1 MFGIRDMNYNYRHL
15 YYFWVVAKEGSMSKA
30 AERLDMAIQT
40 ISAQVHE
47 LEKSL
52 GYLLFKPAGRGIALT
67 ESGYAALKVADEIFS
82 LGEKLPEL
90 VRDAAKA
97 PKSKITVGVSDG
109 LPKLVTKQL
118 LEPILKHKDVQLIA
132 HEGEFDDLLAQLA
145 LHKLDIVLAD
155 RPAPIN
161 KNLSVYSEEL
171 TKSPMAWY
179 SPKKLIKD
187 NKQGFPECL
196 NHLPILLPTTHSTV
210 RALIDQWFNKNHVI
224 PNIVGEFEDS
234 ALLKTFA
241 ASGLGVFPAG
251 KLIQKDLK
259 ETYQIE
265 LLGSC
270 DDIYEYFYA
279 IRSEKKIHHPL
290 VEAIIRR

>member
-1 MFGIRDMNYNYRHL
+1 MHYNYRHL
-15 YYFWVVAKEGSMSKA
+15 YYFWVVAKEGSMSRA

-67 ESGYAALKVADEIFS
+67 ESGFAALQVADQIFS

-90 VRDAAKA
+90 VRDAAKS

-118 LEPILKHKDVQLIA
+118 LEPILKHKEVQLIA
-132 HEGEFDDLLAQLA
+132 HEGEFDELLAQLA

-155 RPAPIN
+155 RPAPNN
-161 KNLSVYSEEL
+161 KNLNVYSEEL

-187 NKQGFPECL
+187 HKKSFPECL
-196 NHLPILLPTTHSTV
+196 NHVPILLPTSHSTV
-210 RALIDQWFNKNHVI
+210 RALIDQWFSKHDI
-224 PNIVGEFEDS
+224 TPNIVGEFEDS

-259 ETYQIE
+259 DTYGIE

-270 DDIYEYFYA
+270 DDIHEYFYA

-290 VEAIIRR
+290 VEAILKR